1 MTNMKI
7 KISGMKSIRYS
18 KAISLLA
25 CAVAILS
32 FASCVRDTETEPG
45 NGCDAAVTFTIQV
58 PGSSNPAASRAL
70 TSTDEKAVTQV
81 DVLLFAQGSGGLF
94 KERATSTSITPGA
107 NANEKSFTV
116 SLSVGNWDM
125 VVLANASDVVSATT
139 LNGQTKAQVMTALT
153 KSLPADDKW
162 NATTGSYSPIPLW
175 GDMGNRAI
183 SIGSGMSGSSQ
194 IAMTRMLASVDVQVT
209 GTAAGKF
216 KIMSVDVYNYN
227 TQGMLAPAAANWNA
241 GTGIATAPTVAGTL
255 TKGPIVYNGTQID
268 GTNNRCLGE
277 IYIFEAEN
285 HTTTAHT
292 TAKSLTDRTCLVV
305 GGVYD
310 ANSDGTYDE
319 GTTYY
324 RVDFSNASTQYDI
337 LRNHKYTVSITNV
350 TAAGAGDSETAFSS
364 APVNI
369 EATVVAW
376 NEAGPGNINVDG
388 QYSFSVSQGEFTFPK
403 TAGTD
408 ILTIKTDV
416 PTGWTATVH
425 DDLAGST
432 PHSSAWLTLSALSS
446 TTPVTGDNITLT
458 VTANGGDERTA
469 YIHIKAGRFT
479 YVVKVTQEE
488 EDLYV
493 GRFGGELKAIS
504 GTAYTDD
511 AVWMFDK
518 SLYTNRTDAS
528 TSVQWKTANTAADVA
543 TSGWNGKLNTLN
555 LGSAVYNSPT
565 VTYPAFNLCFT
576 KNSGSITGVNDAN
589 YIWYLP
595 ALNQLMGVWVVNESF
610 GAYVFPSYTYWS
622 ATEVDATTAW
632 YVSFDTGTTNNN
644 TKAFN
649 RRVRC
654 VREVTP

>member
-1 MTNMKI
+1 MNI
-7 KISGMKSIRYS
+7 KISGMKSIKYKR
-18 KAISLLA
+18 AISLLA
-25 CAVAILS
+25 CAVAMLT

-227 TQGMLAPAAANWNA
+227 THGMLAPAAANWNA

-369 EATVVAW
+369 EATVVPW
-376 NEAGPGNINVDG
+376 DEGYLGNIDIEG
-388 QYSFSVSQGEFTFPK
+388 QYHFAVSQGEFTFPN

-416 PTGWTATVH
+416 PGGWTATVYNN
-425 DDLAGST
+425 LAGTST
-432 PHSSAWLTLSALSS
+432 TGTSWLTLSE
-446 TTPVTGDNITLT
+446 I
-458 VTANGGDERTA
+458 
-469 YIHIKAGRFT
+469 GRAH
-479 YVVKVTQEE
+479 V
-488 EDLYV
+488 
-493 GRFGGELKAIS
+493 
-504 GTAYTDD
+504 
-511 AVWMFDK
+511 
-518 SLYTNRTDAS
+518 
-528 TSVQWKTANTAADVA
+528 
-543 TSGWNGKLNTLN
+543 
-555 LGSAVYNSPT
+555 
-565 VTYPAFNLCFT
+565 
-576 KNSGSITGVNDAN
+576 
-589 YIWYLP
+589 
-595 ALNQLMGVWVVNESF
+595 
-610 GAYVFPSYTYWS
+610 
-622 ATEVDATTAW
+622 
-632 YVSFDTGTTNNN
+632 
-644 TKAFN
+644 
-649 RRVRC
+649 
-654 VREVTP
+654 